1 MNRAFR
7 NVKAW
12 ASMLGGLL
20 LGCQASGGDSGVGTA
35 AGGSTATGSP
45 SAGGA
50 GGTVATGGSSGSAQ
64 GGSASG
70 ASGSA
75 GTSGA
80 GSAGAAGQCS
90 LEQVIQSKPKAQCP
104 TGAGGAQVA
113 YDVSLLPSGTCAT
126 EAPCFLP
133 VWKPCCGDPHGA
145 VNAWGCLCAAGTWCC
160 QVTAAS
166 LTACADAAC
175 DAGGP

>member
-1 MNRAFR
+1 
-7 NVKAW
+7 
-12 ASMLGGLL
+12 MLGGLLL

-35 AGGSTATGSP
+35 AGGSMATDSP
-45 SAGGA
+45 SAGEAGEA
-50 GGTVATGGSSGSAQ
+50 GGTAATLGSSGSAQ
-64 GGSASG
+64 GGAAG
-70 ASGSA
+70 AAGAA

-80 GSAGAAGQCS
+80 GAAGAAGGTCS
-90 LEQVIQSKPKAQCP
+90 PEQVIQSKPKGECP

-113 YDVSLLPSGTCAT
+113 YDVSLLPSGTCAA
-126 EAPCFLP
+126 EAPCFLA

-145 VNAWGCLCAAGTWCC
+145 VNAWGCVCVAGTWCC

>member
-1 MNRAFR
+1 
-7 NVKAW
+7 
-12 ASMLGGLL
+12 MLGGLL
-20 LGCQASGGDSGVGTA
+20 LLGCQTSGGDSGVGTA
-35 AGGSTATGSP
+35 GGSAAVDSP
-45 SAGGA
+45 SAGEA
-50 GGTVATGGSSGSAQ
+50 GGAAGTAATGGGSGSAQ
-64 GGSASG
+64 GDSASG

-80 GSAGAAGQCS
+80 GSTGAAGGTCS
-90 LEQVIQSKPKAQCP
+90 PEQVIQSKPKGECP

-113 YDVSLLPSGTCAT
+113 YDVSLLPSGACAT
-126 EAPCFLP
+126 EAPCFLG

-145 VNAWGCLCAAGTWCC
+145 VNAWGCLCVAGTWCC